1 MNMAV
6 NQTRTQTEQKICQF
20 VELTLGGQVTHIE
33 RLPRWRP
40 AWNLDLQ
47 SGEELL
53 KLHIRGERGG
63 DVNPFPELRREADI
77 LEVLGKHGI
86 PVPHIYGF
94 CEDPQAIVMEAVP
107 GTRDVSTAN
116 DDTQRLELAR
126 QYVEAMA
133 AMHKLP
139 VGPFVEKGIHL
150 PTSPEDI
157 ALAGL
162 DAYYPLYERNKTR
175 PQPLLEFALKW
186 LRRNVPQ
193 HRTKASLVQYDSG
206 QYLFKD
212 GKLNA
217 LYDFEFAMI
226 GDPLADLA
234 SARMRENYEPLGC
247 KFSEL
252 YRYYQEVSGE
262 PPEPDVIRFHTVL
275 FSTVSAMQFS
285 STVATPKPGDPHDTY
300 VEFDIALR
308 RVVVHALS
316 ESIGIPIPR
325 PSIDIHTQGPNAPL
339 ISMLADAVEQVE
351 TTETFQ
357 KTKLNAVRKIIEYL
371 GKADAMTLHLQAQ
384 DQKEAEHLLGQKFE
398 TPEALDEAL
407 ETFVKQAGPEED
419 HALFQLFASQI
430 ERQVQVFGKTAIGAS
445 ASHIDLPEI

>member
-1 MNMAV
+1 MNMAF

-20 VELTLGGQVTHIE
+20 VERTLGGQVTRIE

-40 AWNLDLQ
+40 AWNIDLQ
-47 SGEELL
+47 TGQTQL

-107 GTRDVSTAN
+107 GTRDVSTAK

-247 KFSEL
+247 RFSEL

-262 PPEPDVIRFHTVL
+262 PLEPDVIRFHTVL

-316 ESIGIPIPR
+316 ESMGIPIPR
-325 PSIDIHTQGPNAPL
+325 PSINIHTQGPNAPL

-351 TTETFQ
+351 ATETFQ
-357 KTKLNAVRKIIEYL
+357 QTKLNAVRKIVEYL

-384 DQKEAEHLLGQKFE
+384 YQKEAEQLLGQRFK
-398 TPEALDEAL
+398 TSEALDEAL
-407 ETFVKQAGPEED
+407 ESFVQQAGPEDD
-419 HALFQLFASQI
+419 HALFHLFASQI
-430 ERQVQVFGKTAIGAS
+430 ERQVQVFGRTAIGTS
-445 ASHIDLPEI
+445 ASHIDLPEL

>member
-1 MNMAV
+1 
-6 NQTRTQTEQKICQF
+6 
-20 VELTLGGQVTHIE
+20 
-33 RLPRWRP
+33 
-40 AWNLDLQ
+40 
-47 SGEELL
+47 
-53 KLHIRGERGG
+53 
-63 DVNPFPELRREADI
+63 
-77 LEVLGKHGI
+77 
-86 PVPHIYGF
+86 
-94 CEDPQAIVMEAVP
+94 
-107 GTRDVSTAN
+107 
-116 DDTQRLELAR
+116 
-126 QYVEAMA
+126 
-133 AMHKLP
+133 MHKLP

-262 PPEPDVIRFHTVL
+262 PLEPDVIRFHTVL
-275 FSTVSAMQFS
+275 F
-285 STVATPKPGDPHDTY
+285 
-300 VEFDIALR
+300 
-308 RVVVHALS
+308 LS
-316 ESIGIPIPR
+316 L
-325 PSIDIHTQGPNAPL
+325 IH
-339 ISMLADAVEQVE
+339 I
-351 TTETFQ
+351 
-357 KTKLNAVRKIIEYL
+357 
-371 GKADAMTLHLQAQ
+371 
-384 DQKEAEHLLGQKFE
+384 
-398 TPEALDEAL
+398 
-407 ETFVKQAGPEED
+407 
-419 HALFQLFASQI
+419 
-430 ERQVQVFGKTAIGAS
+430 
-445 ASHIDLPEI
+445 